1 MTRGISGLLRLA
13 TIIAA
18 MILATIA
25 LGWIGP
31 LFVALV
37 LAVLDGRR
45 SVPWETGSAAGLAWL
60 LIIVFDALIGGLR
73 PIGLLGAAL
82 QMPAIVLPIASVLFA
97 AGLAWSTATLA
108 VAIRR
113 R

>member
-1 MTRGISGLLRLA
+1 MTRGGSGLLRLA
-13 TIIAA
+13 MIVGA
-18 MILATIA
+18 MLLATIA

-37 LAVLDGRR
+37 LAVVDGRR
-45 SVPWETGSAAGLAWL
+45 SVPWETGTAAAMAWL
-60 LIIVFDALIGGLR
+60 LIIAFTALVGGFR

-82 QMPAIVLPIASVLFA
+82 QMPAIVLPLASVLFA

-108 VAIRR
+108 AAIRR
-113 R
+113 